1 MKKYFLFICFV
12 AFALVACDNGQNE
25 ISTNLV
31 KNPKSAGGTLAEKM
45 PVITFEVSEHDFG
58 KLIQGEQ
65 VSCIF
70 KFKNTGD
77 APLLISNV
85 AKSCGCTVTKFSKD
99 PIAPNAEGTIEV
111 SFNSSGLK
119 GNQSKTITVIS
130 NTQPSKTYLKI
141 KAQVTTPDKY

>member
-1 MKKYFLFICFV
+1 MKKYLLFISF
-12 AFALVACDNGQNE
+12 LVFSVIACNNE
-25 ISTNLV
+25 SDKVPASLV
-31 KNPKSAGGTLAEKM
+31 KNPKSAQGQSTEKM
-45 PVITFEVSEHDFG
+45 PTITFEVTEHDFG

-70 KFKNTGD
+70 KFKNTGN

-85 AKSCGCTVTKFSKD
+85 AKTCGCTVTKFSKE
-99 PIAPNAEGTIEV
+99 PVAPKAEGTIEV
-111 SFNSSGLK
+111 SFNSSGLR
-119 GNQSKTITVIS
+119 GNQSKTITVMS